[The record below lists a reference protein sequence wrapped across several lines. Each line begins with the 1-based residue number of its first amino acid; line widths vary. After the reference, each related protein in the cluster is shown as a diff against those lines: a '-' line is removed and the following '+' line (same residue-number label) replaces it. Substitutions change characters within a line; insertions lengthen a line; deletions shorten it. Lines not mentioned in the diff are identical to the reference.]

1 MEKGTLVFS
10 GVGDEIRQANLRESH
25 LGPESS
31 GSSKAVRDETTTF
44 VREAI
49 MRNQW
54 AKLGGV
60 IGVVYCIA
68 GFVLI
73 FLGWNGVASNDRVE
87 AQLPY
92 VVSGGIAGLALV
104 VLGAALIVAYSLRT
118 DRTQLKASI
127 DELRRTIGAAGT
139 AAGAPAS
146 HAAPAAAGAAV
157 VAGASSYHVASCALV
172 AGQPAAT
179 PMTVSDAVA
188 AGLQPCRI
196 CHPDRLVA

>member
-1 MEKGTLVFS
+1 
-10 GVGDEIRQANLRESH
+10 
-25 LGPESS
+25 
-31 GSSKAVRDETTTF
+31 
-44 VREAI
+44 

-60 IGVVYCIA
+60 IGVVYCVA

-73 FLGWNGVASNDRVE
+73 FFGWNGTASNDRVE

-118 DRTQLKASI
+118 DRVELKASI
-127 DELRRTIGAAGT
+127 DELRRSIAAAGT
-139 AAGAPAS
+139 AVGAGVPPAQ
-146 HAAPAAAGAAV
+146 AGAARAGTV

-172 AGQPAAT
+172 VGQPGAA
-179 PMTVSDAVA
+179 PMAVADAVA
-188 AGLQPCRI
+188 AGLEPCRI